1 MSYLLSQPPHFGLGG
16 YCFLWTICLS
26 LFLLGLHLHRG
37 YKKPE
42 IRQKRKTC
50 KMGNSGAKSNSI
62 IIVIVASG
70 VLNSSI
76 ILFQLNLLFYDIVH
90 IESTRYSVIF
100 YVYGLAELLLE
111 SFHKLI
117 AWINVQV
124 YKYECTWSYIYYNIT
139 MNIFNTFSK
148 LALSFALVS

>member
-62 IIVIVASG
+62 IIVIEATG
-70 VLNSSI
+70 VLNSSCYFNLVCFFM
-76 ILFQLNLLFYDIVH
+76 ILFILKVFSYFLCIWIGRAAFGKD
-90 IESTRYSVIF
+90 
-100 YVYGLAELLLE
+100 
-111 SFHKLI
+111 HKLI

-124 YKYECTWSYIYYNIT
+124 YKYESTWSYIYYNIT